1 MEESGSKPPS
11 VEDPTE
17 GVVVWG
23 DSWELKASP
32 LRMTVGKTKLS
43 IERAG
48 EGMLQIAEVGSETPP
63 MLAAIRVPEDGKLRF
78 GHVRRKRPLILRL
91 PRPIRLGPKARASI
105 FSTYPVQGALFFESP
120 EGERF
125 RLMDIARRPMRKTWY
140 GDPASGTLC
149 DLHFGPAAL
158 KAADLEADPLLATVR
173 IDIENRSAEPQSIGI
188 FLIDPP
194 AIDFYALDRRLVLN
208 AILVK
213 VHSASQADVEHLWE
227 PSLEG
232 AALVEKRGRD
242 TNTGAVRELLR
253 SMMGEHAMGQ
263 GY

>member
-1 MEESGSKPPS
+1 MPPPHEETAESA
-11 VEDPTE
+11 
-17 GVVVWG
+17 VVWG
-23 DSWELKASP
+23 DAWEITSSP
-32 LRMTVGKTKLS
+32 VRVTVGKTRLS

-48 EGMLQIAEVGSETPP
+48 YGMLRIVEVGSETQPT
-63 MLAAIRVPEDGKLRF
+63 LAAIGRCDGGKLRF
-78 GHVRRKRPLILRL
+78 GHVRRKRPVILRI
-91 PRPIRLGPKARASI
+91 PRPIRLGPEARTSI

-120 EGERF
+120 DGERF
-125 RLMDIARRPMRKTWY
+125 RLVDVARRPMRKTWY

-149 DLHFGPAAL
+149 DLHFGPAVL
-158 KAADLEADPLLATVR
+158 KAADLETDPLLAAVR
-173 IDIENRSAEPQSIGI
+173 IDLENRSAEPQSVGI

-194 AIDFYALDRRLVLN
+194 AIDFYALDRRLALN

-213 VHSASQADVEHLWE
+213 VYSATQADVEYLQD
-227 PSLEG
+227 PSLGG
-232 AALVEKRGRD
+232 ATLVEKRRRE